1 MKNVIKTVMVIL
13 TIISGLLGFGQDNR
27 LSDKESRDMQ
37 YMVEEE
43 KLARDVYTY
52 FGDKYG
58 SRPFLNIQESEQRH
72 MDMMIQMLEKNNV
85 PFKLSE
91 KAGVFFNA
99 ELQELYNIL
108 ISQGNAS
115 EVDAYKVG
123 KVIEDTDISDLEEA
137 IKNTNDVT
145 NINIYENLLR
155 ASENHLRAFNRQ
167 LSKY

>member
-58 SRPFLNIQESEQRH
+58 SRPFLN
-72 MDMMIQMLEKNNV
+72 
-85 PFKLSE
+85 
-91 KAGVFFNA
+91 
-99 ELQELYNIL
+99 
-108 ISQGNAS
+108 
-115 EVDAYKVG
+115 
-123 KVIEDTDISDLEEA
+123 T
-137 IKNTNDVT
+137 
-145 NINIYENLLR
+145 
-155 ASENHLRAFNRQ
+155 
-167 LSKY
+167 